1 MNDYLGYRGKVVVIT
16 GAATGMG
23 GAATRI
29 LVDGGAEIYAVDI
42 KPVTAPVKKFIK
54 TNLADKASIDAA
66 LAEIP
71 AKVDCV
77 FSCAGIAGA
86 PNFSDFDCMMVNFV
100 GARHLLEALVPRLPA
115 GGAIA
120 IISSM
125 AGLNWKGNLETVNA
139 LLGTKDFDEGKAW
152 LEANPDQN
160 GGYMLSKQCLTAY
173 THRRAFELAP
183 KGVRVNC
190 ISPCPTETPL
200 LPHFE
205 AMAGG
210 PDFMH
215 DYCTPPVG
223 RYATPED
230 QAGPLVFLN
239 SDLARFVSGVD
250 LVVDHG
256 DTAGI
261 LAGLKEAMW

>member
-1 MNDYLGYRGKVVVIT
+1 MEDYLGYKGKVVVIT

-23 GAATRI
+23 GVATKM
-29 LVDGGAEIYAVDI
+29 LLDAGAEVYALDI
-42 KPVTAPVKKFIK
+42 KPVTAPVKQFIK
-54 TNLADKASIDAA
+54 TNLGDKASIDAA
-66 LAEIP
+66 LAQIP

-77 FSCAGIAGA
+77 FSCAGIAGE
-86 PNFSDFDCMMVNFV
+86 PNFRDFDCMIVNFV
-100 GARHLLEALVPRLPA
+100 GARYLMESLMPRLPV

-125 AGLNWKGNLETVNA
+125 AGLNWKGNLENVDA
-139 LLGTKDFDEGKAW
+139 LLGTEGFDEAKAW
-152 LEANPDQN
+152 LEANPDKN
-160 GGYMLSKQCLTAY
+160 GGYMFSKQCLTAY
-173 THRRAFELAP
+173 TYHKAFEWAP
-183 KGVRVNC
+183 KGIRVNC

-200 LPHFE
+200 LPSFY

-210 PDFMH
+210 PDFMR

-223 RYATPED
+223 RFANPED
-230 QAGPLVFLN
+230 MAGPLVFLN
-239 SDLARFVSGVD
+239 SALAGFVSGVD

-261 LAGLKEAMW
+261 LAGLKEALW